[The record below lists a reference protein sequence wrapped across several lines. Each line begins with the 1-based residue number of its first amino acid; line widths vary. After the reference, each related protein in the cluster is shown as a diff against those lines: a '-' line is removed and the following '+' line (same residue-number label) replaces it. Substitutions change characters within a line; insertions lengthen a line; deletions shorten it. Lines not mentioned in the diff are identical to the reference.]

1 MGSQKGDA
9 TKKSR
14 LSRALNAESFSGMSN
29 ALVGD
34 VVDKYENLFYDLQE
48 DLDKSDLNFLFRT
61 YLSQIIVLTAM
72 TFIGITLVTATVM
85 LIIDINFLLS
95 LVLMIV
101 VPIGLTSVFFV
112 LFYKYPSMNASSRA
126 KNIEKNL
133 PFALNQMSAVA
144 MSGVSPSKMFKLLQ
158 NFDEYGEL
166 SKESAKIINK
176 VELFGSDVTTAL
188 SETAQ
193 ETPSEEFKEVLYGM
207 VSTIDTGG
215 NLKEF
220 LDQRAESALFDYKL
234 KRKEQIERLSTF
246 ASFYT
251 ALLIVAPL
259 FLVVILTV
267 MNIVGGELMGYGIEQ
282 LLRIGV
288 YGGIP
293 VLNIMFLIVLEVTQ
307 GDF

>member
-1 MGSQKGDA
+1 MANQD
-9 TKKSR
+9 KKDFLER
-14 LSRALNAESFSGMSN
+14 INRALNAESFSGMSN
-29 ALVGD
+29 ALAGD
-34 VVDKYENLFYDLQE
+34 FVDDYSHLFLDLKD
-48 DLDKSDLNFLFRT
+48 DLDRSGMDFLYRT
-61 YLSQIIVLTAM
+61 YLSQIAVLTVM
-72 TFIGITLVTATVM
+72 SYIGSFMVTATV
-85 LIIDINFLLS
+85 LIIISLNIILS
-95 LVLMIV
+95 LVLLIV
-101 VPIGLTSVFFV
+101 VPILLTSIFFV
-112 LFYKYPSMNASSRA
+112 FFYKYPSMEASSRA
-126 KNIEKNL
+126 KSIENNL

-144 MSGVSPSKMFKLLQ
+144 MSGVSPAEMFKLLQ
-158 NFDEYGEL
+158 NFSEYGEL
-166 SKESAKIINK
+166 SRESSKIVNK

-193 ETPSEEFKEVLYGM
+193 ETPSEKFKEVLYGM

-220 LDQRAESALFDYKL
+220 LEQQAESALFDYKL

-259 FLVVILTV
+259 FMVVILTV
-267 MNIVGGELMGYGIEQ
+267 MNLVGGDLLGYGIEQ

-293 VLNIMFLIVLEVTQ
+293 TLNIIFLLVLEVTQ